1 MAKHQ
6 APSTKH
12 QAPSTKRQAAVLR
25 LGVVIG
31 GIGLLYPGDIELLG
45 LAFVDAA
52 QHLRGPHHIRWPMEI

>member
-1 MAKHQ
+1 MDGGKGQVGQ

-12 QAPSTKRQAAVLR
+12 QAAVLR

-52 QHLRGPHHIRWPMEI
+52 QHLRGPHHILWPMET